1 MAIWLW
7 KPSCCAPSAR
17 WLEINMA
24 KIHPTAIVDPQ
35 AQLADDVIVGAYTLI
50 GPNVR
55 VGAGTE
61 IGPHCVIEGHTT
73 IGVDNRI
80 FQFASL
86 GADPQDKKYKGEPTR
101 LIIGDR
107 NTIREF
113 TTFNTGTVQDKAF
126 TQVGNDNWIMAY
138 VHVAHDCVIGDHN
151 VIANSVQFAGHVTVG
166 NYTLIGGISGIH
178 QFVRI
183 GDFAMLGFQ
192 TRLSQDLPPFV
203 VAAGNPAQ
211 AQNVHQEG
219 PRRRGFS
226 PERLSMLKQ
235 MYRLLYRKGLTLEAA
250 KAEIVALRGQTPEAD
265 GDIDQMLAF
274 LAQADRGIVR

>member
-1 MAIWLW
+1 MA
-7 KPSCCAPSAR
+7 S
-17 WLEINMA
+17 
-24 KIHPTAIVDPQ
+24 IHPTAIVDPK
-35 AQLADDVIVGAYTLI
+35 AELADSVSVGAFTTI

-55 VGAGTE
+55 IGEGTRIGA
-61 IGPHCVIEGHTT
+61 HCVIEGFTT
-73 IGVDNRI
+73 IGRDNHI
-80 FQFASL
+80 YQFASL
-86 GADPQDKKYKGEPTR
+86 GADPQDKKYKGEPTQ

-113 TTFNTGTVQDKAF
+113 TTFNTGTVQDKGV
-126 TQVGNDNWIMAY
+126 TQVGHDNWIMAY

-166 NYTLIGGISGIH
+166 NFTLIGGISGIH

-203 VAAGNPAQ
+203 VAAGNPAE

-219 PRRRGFS
+219 PRRRGYS
-226 PERLSMLKQ
+226 PERLANLKA
-235 MYRLLYRKGLTLEAA
+235 MYKLLYRKGLTLAASVDEITALKSAPEAA
-250 KAEIVALRGQTPEAD
+250 AEGVQA
-265 GDIDQMLAF
+265 DIDKMLAF
-274 LAQADRGIVR
+274 LADAKRGIVR